1 VLYFCL
7 ARTNFYTG
15 SRVPSKSCIFCRN
28 LCCSTYFCDCKTFID
43 VELELH
49 SSEGVA
55 HATSGENT
63 ESATLVEFTD
73 ETPGEV
79 VDVPSL
85 EDPSF
90 FTSYIDETALTKFLN
105 RPLRLVDTTWVAGS
119 TLTNLQFQP
128 WHLFFNSTNV
138 KYKMHNYAFINC
150 KLHLKVVV
158 NASPFFY
165 GAAMLSYLP
174 NTAIS
179 STTINPL
186 LPNNNDCRYSPLSTR
201 QKIMIYPQTSQ
212 GGELILPFFYHKNWL
227 AVKSATDFQEMGVCT
242 LQSLTPLQ
250 EASTSTGTGV
260 SIAVYGW
267 ATDVKLT
274 GSTSALALQMNEYV
288 KGPVSNVASAVSGV
302 AKKASAIPM
311 LAPYAK
317 ATDMVASAVGSVASL
332 FGFTNVP
339 IIEDAKP
346 LRPSAFYNFASPEIS
361 QPTEKLTMDPKN
373 ELSIDPRV
381 AGLGEHD
388 EMLISNFVNRDCY
401 VTQFNWNMTNITDD
415 CLFTTFPSPHYV
427 NTAAASQAG
436 TTQNMVAG
444 TPTSHVAALFNSWR
458 GDITF
463 RFRFICSKFHRGRV
477 IIQWD
482 PVNDISLQPNDS
494 NVAFSKIIDISEET
508 DVEIRVPYLQ
518 AREWLD
524 TPLYIGKMYNSK
536 YFGAGNSTTVPTA
549 FDNRCNNGYLAV
561 KCLTNLTSPIATANI
576 QVLVSVR
583 SDNLCF
589 ANPRPPPQ
597 DYYMFDLQS
606 SDYEIHSGENQVSY
620 EQPRELVMG
629 TASEESPNSALV
641 YMGERIVSLRQI
653 LRRTCYSWTRHSLAN
668 SADLITII
676 RTPHAVFPLY
686 PGYDGNGKD
695 IAIAQGSTDEKSYN
709 WVNTTPTNWFAP
721 CFKAYRG
728 SHVWHYNVQSD
739 CPLHYVKAA
748 RSSSGIPQSN
758 DLPQGRNYYSQN
770 NISVSRSRYQAGS
783 LSIAYMSNGFAGM
796 SYTNPKTQAGISA
809 HYPMYSSY
817 RFRSVD
823 PDAIT
828 LGTTVD
834 DTNLESGSIEFTL
847 RPSSA
852 PNNGVQ
858 GTTVDFFHAVGTDFT
873 LLCFTNI
880 PTLVLYSTVTPGP
893 TNRP

>member
-1 VLYFCL
+1 MGF
-7 ARTNFYTG
+7 RK
-15 SRVPSKSCIFCRN
+15 PKISCIFCRN
-28 LCCSTYFCDCKTFID
+28 FCCGQYLCNCVTTVDT
-43 VELELH
+43 ELELH

-55 HATSGENT
+55 HATPGANT
-63 ESATLVEFTD
+63 ETATLVEFTD

-79 VDVPSL
+79 VDIPSL
-85 EDPSF
+85 EDPSYF
-90 FTSYIDETALTKFLN
+90 SSYVDETALTQFLS
-105 RPLRLVDTTWVAGS
+105 RPLRIYNASWVAGG
-119 TLTNLQFQP
+119 TLTNLEFQP
-128 WHLFFNSTNV
+128 WDLFFNSTNV
-138 KYKMHNYAFINC
+138 KFKMHNYAFINC
-150 KLHLKVVV
+150 KLNLKVVV

-174 NTAIS
+174 NTQIS
-179 STTINPL
+179 SSTINSL
-186 LPNNNDCRYSPLSTR
+186 IPNNNDSRYSPLSTR

-212 GGELILPFFYHKNWL
+212 GGELVLPFFYHKNWL
-227 AVKSATDFQEMGVCT
+227 SVKVRSDFQSMGTCT
-242 LQSLTPLQ
+242 LQSLTTLQ
-250 EASTSTGTGV
+250 EASTSTGTSV
-260 SIAVYGW
+260 SIVIYAW

-274 GSTSALALQMNEYV
+274 GSTSALALQMNEY
-288 KGPVSNVASAVSGV
+288 KTDGPVSNIASAVSSV
-302 AKKASAIPM
+302 AKKAASIP
-311 LAPYAK
+311 LIAPYAK
-317 ATDMVASAVGSVASL
+317 ATDMVASAIGSVASI

-339 IIEDAKP
+339 VIEDAKP
-346 LRPSAFYNFASPEIS
+346 LRPSAFYNFSSPEIS

-381 AGLGEHD
+381 AGLSNQD

-401 VTQFNWNMTNITDD
+401 ITQFPWSVTDTVD
-415 CLFTTFPSPHYV
+415 GCLFTTFPSPHYV
-427 NTAAASQAG
+427 NTSSAAQAG
-436 TTQNMVAG
+436 VTQNMVAG

-458 GDITF
+458 GDIIF
-463 RFRFICSKFHRGRV
+463 RFRFICSRFHRGRV
-477 IIQWD
+477 IVQWD
-482 PVNDISLQPNDS
+482 PVNDISLQTNDS

-508 DVEIRVPYLQ
+508 DVEIKVPYLQ

-524 TPLYIGKMYNSK
+524 TPLYIGKFYNSK
-536 YFGAGNSTTVPTA
+536 YFGAGTSAVVPTP
-549 FDNRCNNGYLAV
+549 FDNRCNNGYLTV

-597 DYYMFDLQS
+597 DYYLFDLQS
-606 SDYEIHSGENQVSY
+606 AEYEIQSAESQVTY
-620 EQPRELVMG
+620 EGPRQLVMG
-629 TASEESPNSALV
+629 EPSVEHPDSALV

-653 LRRTCYSWTRHSLAN
+653 LRRTVYSWTRHSLPN
-668 SADLITII
+668 SSDVISIL

-695 IAIAQGSTDEKSYN
+695 VALAQASSDERSYN
-709 WVNTTPTNWFAP
+709 WVNTTPTNWLAP
-721 CFKAYRG
+721 CYKAYRG

-748 RSSSGIPQSN
+748 RSSSGIPQVLSV
-758 DLPQGRNYYSQN
+758 PQGQNYYSQR
-770 NISVSRSRYQAGS
+770 NISVASSKYVAGS
-783 LSIAYMSNGFAGM
+783 ISIASMSNGYAGM
-796 SYTNPKTQAGISA
+796 SYTNPKTQAGVSA

-834 DTNLESGSIEFTL
+834 DTNLETGSIELSL

-852 PNNGVQ
+852 PTNGVL

-880 PTLVLYSTVTPGP
+880 PTLVLYSTVNPGP